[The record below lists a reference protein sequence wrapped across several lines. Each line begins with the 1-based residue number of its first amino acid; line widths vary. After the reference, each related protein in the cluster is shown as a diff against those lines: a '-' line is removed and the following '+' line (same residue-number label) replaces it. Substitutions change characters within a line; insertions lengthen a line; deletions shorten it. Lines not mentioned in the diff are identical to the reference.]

1 MGPLLRTVLQ
11 LQYSTASNTM
21 HGLTSRLTVVQNKPL
36 RCIAAEI
43 LPMTKSY
50 SQIYRNDCLSTFLC
64 LYLHQDLYI
73 RAKKVE
79 LPSFA
84 NFCQQIMPSKCW
96 ETTTGYRQNK
106 NTILHTSLYNI

>member
-21 HGLTSRLTVVQNKPL
+21 HDLTCRLTVVQNKPL

-50 SQIYRNDCLSTFLC
+50 SQIYRNDCLSTFLF
-64 LYLHQDLYI
+64 YAYI
-73 RAKKVE
+73 YINIYTFDQRKSSCQV
-79 LPSFA
+79 LQTSA
-84 NFCQQIMPSKCW
+84 N
-96 ETTTGYRQNK
+96 R
-106 NTILHTSLYNI
+106 